1 MDKET
6 RTTVIAIEEM
16 LLKMDG
22 GNLGRIYYER
32 GPEAFTTAAK
42 YLGLPDAEIDSC
54 DTEPAWSPNGRHL
67 VFTSDRSGRPHI
79 FRISAAGGPVQRLT
93 KEGRE
98 IAGASYDQKG
108 KHLVMVTN
116 QGNGDQIGV
125 FYTGNNELKLLTD
138 GPLDDSP
145 TYSPNGAMIMYA
157 TQRGN
162 QGVLAAVSVDGRIK
176 QILRLHQGEVRE
188 PAWSF
193 RKQ

>member
-1 MDKET
+1 MGS
-6 RTTVIAIEEM
+6 EM
-16 LLKMDG
+16 CI
-22 GNLGRIYYER
+22 R
-32 GPEAFTTAAK
+32 
-42 YLGLPDAEIDSC
+42 DSI
-54 DTEPAWSPNGRHL
+54 DTEPAWSPSGRHL
-67 VFTSDRSGRPHI
+67 VFTSDRNGRPHI
-79 FRISAAGGPVQRLT
+79 FRISAAGGPAQRLT
-93 KEGRE
+93 RVGRE
-98 IAGASYDQKG
+98 NAGASYSPNG

-125 FYTGNNELKLLTD
+125 FYTGNKQLTVLTD

-162 QGVLAAVSVDGRIK
+162 KGVLAAVSADGRIK

-188 PAWSF
+188 PAWSS